1 MSVATYEDPVIKQE
15 TMENTVEVEH
25 NDTKPSLEDSEDQSS
40 RDHVKDVFAE
50 DKLQSNQEE

>member
-1 MSVATYEDPVIKQE
+1 MIKQE

>member
-25 NDTKPSLEDSEDQSS
+25 NDTKPSDSEDQSN
-40 RDHVKDVFAE
+40 RDHAKDEFAE

>member
-1 MSVATYEDPVIKQE
+1 
-15 TMENTVEVEH
+15 MENTVEVEH